1 MWGALNDIPIPLED
15 LSIPSTPLSSSFE
28 GGQTTGNGEG
38 GMSETPAE
46 GVQGEVEYG
55 VDLTGGP
62 AMAPEVPVDT
72 NVPASSSVQQSQD
85 GTPREQTAGRQP
97 STTLSSEADSKA
109 GINEEANPASGLDPD
124 SKASKESND
133 AIEAPKNASIQQAPA
148 SNSLGAPGADEGP
161 GNEEEWSDLEDED
174 HDGEEDDE
182 DGPML
187 GNYKVTRGPT
197 DVHEDTPVPMLG
209 SHKVTRAPAPV
220 EGSSDPPMLGNYKVT
235 RAEAP
240 ASSNSGAPKAEGE
253 SVADGDWLDVE
264 DGKDEEEANEKDEE
278 DDQGADTMPV
288 LGSHEVAD
296 GLTPIN
302 NNVGMAMLGNDQ
314 VTRGLPQ
321 QSITSSPPILASHSP
336 IPEPSPLA
344 AAATDAS
351 PPVARGHTGGEL
363 NPEAARDGQPANRRP
378 SNIFPGAA
386 NATRTHDEVVSN
398 ALVDYCREHGTKT
411 LAQSMWAPKPSPLAA
426 AATDASPPVAQE
438 HTGGELKPKI
448 TRDKQPANRRPSNIF
463 PGAANATRT
472 HDEVVSNALVDYCRE
487 HGTKTLAQSMWATE
501 PKADTRPT
509 RQKASSMPVEGVA
522 SPLTRHQF
530 GNGPV
535 SRAPPRGPANF
546 SNLPKP
552 QPPPGAPTGPRGHN
566 PGPKRSANQVETP
579 LELKDR
585 DTTPRVRLPAPQSC
599 GIDNPDE
606 IPRVRLPPQPKAV
619 QGQPTPVTPETAPS
633 TQSELGDDPN
643 PRVAPFGPRDARAF
657 DPSSK
662 PLFRGS
668 PLRNEL
674 RATPVMKNDGNIQ
687 PRTGASPAA
696 TAVASDSWFPRGNGR
711 GGRGD
716 HGGQGGRG
724 ATTPHQQNSAP
735 GSSANASKAT
745 PTESDAEDGFKIHGA
760 SARTGHG
767 GQGGRGAHQT
777 QQAPAQNSPANR
789 SRAEPTIPVAGTFN
803 QSPGSNMRGHAG
815 RDGYRAGRQQQGP
828 VQASTPNASMAATTS
843 NNDRTPPANRNG
855 SQSGKTTPTPQSG
868 SARGSTSAKTANSSF
883 QRWQDA
889 LAKTAAEEANKQ

>member
-1 MWGALNDIPIPLED
+1 M
-15 LSIPSTPLSSSFE
+15 
-28 GGQTTGNGEG
+28 TGNGEG

-62 AMAPEVPVDT
+62 AMAPEVPVQT
-72 NVPASSSVQQSQD
+72 NVPASSSAQQSQD
-85 GTPREQTAGRQP
+85 GTPREQIAGRQS
-97 STTLSSEADSKA
+97 STTLSSEAESKA
-109 GINEEANPASGLDPD
+109 DINEEADQASGLDPD

-148 SNSLGAPGADEGP
+148 SNSLGAPRADEGP

-174 HDGEEDDE
+174 HDGEDDDD

-220 EGSSDPPMLGNYKVT
+220 EGSSDPPMLGNHKVT

-240 ASSNSGAPKAEGE
+240 ASSNSGAPTAEGE
-253 SVADGDWLDVE
+253 SEADGDWLDVE
-264 DGKDEEEANEKDEE
+264 DGKDEKEDEEEAPNEKDEE

-288 LGSHEVAD
+288 LGSHKVAG
-296 GLTPIN
+296 GLTPMN
-302 NNVGMAMLGNDQ
+302 SNDGMAMLGNGQ
-314 VTRGLPQ
+314 VPRGLLQ
-321 QSITSSPPILASHSP
+321 QSVTSSPPVLESHSP
-336 IPEPSPLA
+336 IPEPSPIA

-351 PPVARGHTGGEL
+351 PPVAQGHTGGEL

-378 SNIFPGAA
+378 SNLFPGAA
-386 NATRTHDEVVSN
+386 NATRTHDEVVS
-398 ALVDYCREHGTKT
+398 D
-411 LAQSMWAPKPSPLAA
+411 
-426 AATDASPPVAQE
+426 
-438 HTGGELKPKI
+438 
-448 TRDKQPANRRPSNIF
+448 
-463 PGAANATRT
+463 
-472 HDEVVSNALVDYCRE
+472 ALVDYCRE

-509 RQKASSMPVEGVA
+509 RQKASSMPFEGVA
-522 SPLTRHQF
+522 SPHTRHQF

-566 PGPKRSANQVETP
+566 PGPKRSASQVETP

-585 DTTPRVRLPAPQSC
+585 DSTPGVRLPAPQSC

-606 IPRVRLPPQPKAV
+606 TPRVRLPPQPKAIRA
-619 QGQPTPVTPETAPS
+619 QPAAVIPETAPS

-643 PRVAPFGPRDARAF
+643 PRVAPFGTRDARAL

-662 PLFRGS
+662 PSFRGS

-696 TAVASDSWFPRGNGR
+696 TAVAGDSWFPRGNGR
-711 GGRGD
+711 GGRGH

-724 ATTPHQQNSAP
+724 AHTPHQQNSAP

-745 PTESDAEDGFKIHGA
+745 PTESEAEDDFKIHGA

-789 SRAEPTIPVAGTFN
+789 SRAEPTIPVAGIFN
-803 QSPGSNMRGHAG
+803 QSPGSNVRGHAG

-828 VQASTPNASMAATTS
+828 VQASTPNAPMAATTS

-855 SQSGKTTPTPQSG
+855 SQSGQTTPTPQSG
-868 SARGSTSAKTANSSF
+868 SARGSTSANTANSSF

-889 LAKTAAEEANKQ
+889 LAKTAAEEANKK